1 MNRTSD
7 TDLWSLTTRERG
19 MAESDLNRRLR
30 KLADLNRFC
39 QALRK
44 AGQTGRSGA
53 VREQRAEYSR
63 PKNAGKEK

>member
-1 MNRTSD
+1 
-7 TDLWSLTTRERG
+7 
-19 MAESDLNRRLR
+19 MAEGDLNRRLR